1 MPVIRTVL
9 DPYDLAFCKPNKTFL
24 DFPDVDNPIASPR
37 VFFRASICRE
47 KTNSK
52 STSFDHAEITE
63 GFATNEIALIAVRFL
78 SEKVQVNSPAKW
90 FESEAEPPL
99 PNIAVV

>member
-1 MPVIRTVL
+1 MPVMRTVL
-9 DPYDLAFCKPNKTFL
+9 DPYDLAFCKPDKTFL

-63 GFATNEIALIAVRFL
+63 GFETNEIALIAVL
-78 SEKVQVNSPAKW
+78 VCSVENTK
-90 FESEAEPPL
+90 
-99 PNIAVV
+99 